1 MRNIKLVY
9 KQAGSPTV
17 VVIMKQQIAPNRLL
31 QVLSIIMMMT
41 TTTVGPVSLYVSTT
55 WDNVL
60 FVLVFRKTSMWTLNT
75 YRMDQ
80 VNCVMCNYC
89 TVARTVLYCQ

>member
-1 MRNIKLVY
+1 
-9 KQAGSPTV
+9 
-17 VVIMKQQIAPNRLL
+17 MKQQIAPNRLL

-41 TTTVGPVSLYVSTT
+41 TTTVGPVPLYVSTT
-55 WDNVL
+55 WGNVL

>member
-1 MRNIKLVY
+1 
-9 KQAGSPTV
+9 
-17 VVIMKQQIAPNRLL
+17 MKQQIAPNRLL

-41 TTTVGPVSLYVSTT
+41 TTTVGPVSLYISTT

-60 FVLVFRKTSMWTLNT
+60 LVLVFRKTSMWTLNT

-80 VNCVMCNYC
+80 VNCVMCVVYERITLKIC
-89 TVARTVLYCQ
+89 T